1 MEEQIKKH
9 KGMFL
14 ELDYGKEI
22 KLDLKNRKIISILGD
37 NCRTSATTIGNLIN
51 LSKHSVRYR
60 INQLKEKDIYRGNF
74 TVLNPFVLDFPAY
87 FILIKLKSIT
97 PKKEDK
103 IISFFENHPFIVYGA
118 QTQGSYDFN
127 FMMVAKNITHLDK
140 LLKEIR
146 KKLTNSLKEI
156 KILHMTKVNLF
167 NIVPSEFQKESGVQ
181 IKKKKAD
188 SSFSSLLKRV
198 CANTEEEKIKPSMKE
213 ILILKEIAENA
224 NLSLQEISEKTKIK
238 PDTVKNTIK
247 SLIKKNII
255 LAFRPKMN
263 VSFLKFHVYVIYFRF
278 YPETSETKRKE
289 FEEYFKNSICTA
301 CEVEF
306 SGSYYD
312 AMTFVYAKNPIRF
325 NNLIKDI
332 RNKFSDIIEDYD
344 TDLILT
350 DYKINFF
357 PKGMLGMIKTAI
369 VKIGV
374 KFGR

>member
-1 MEEQIKKH
+1 MEKQIEKH

-14 ELDYGKEI
+14 ELDYGKDI
-22 KLDLKNRKIISILGD
+22 KLDLKDKKIISILGE
-37 NCRTSATTIGNLIN
+37 NCRTSATTIGKLIN
-51 LSKHSVRYR
+51 TSKHSVMYR
-60 INQLKEKDIYRGNF
+60 IKQLKEKDIYRGNI
-74 TVLNPFVLDFPAY
+74 TILNAFILNFPGY
-87 FILIKLKSIT
+87 VVLIKLKSIT

-103 IISFFENHPFIVYGA
+103 IIRFFENHPFITWIA
-118 QTQGSYDFN
+118 QTQGTYDFN
-127 FMMVAKNITHLDK
+127 IIMTAKDIIHFDK
-140 LLKEIR
+140 LLKEIQ
-146 KKLTNSLKEI
+146 KKLTNDLKDI
-156 KILHMTKVNLF
+156 KVLHMTKVNCF
-167 NIVPSEFQKESGVQ
+167 NIIPLEFQKESGIK

-188 SSFSSLLKRV
+188 SSFSLLLKEV
-198 CANTEEEKIKPSMKE
+198 CAHSREEKIKPSMKE

-247 SLIKKNII
+247 NLIKKNVI

-263 VSFLKFHVYVIYFRF
+263 VSFLKFHVYVIYFRL
-278 YPETSETKRKE
+278 YPGTNEIKRKE
-289 FEEYFKNSICTA
+289 FEEYFKNSIHTV

-312 AMTFVYAKNPIRF
+312 AMAYVFAKNPVEF
-325 NNLIKDI
+325 NNLINDI

-344 TDLILT
+344 TDLCLT

-357 PKGMLGMIKTAI
+357 PKGMLGIIKTAI

-374 KFGR
+374 KFGI